1 MTSGTRCREP
11 DRPQQRA
18 ARLPTGPQTQL
29 RRNGFA
35 IMMVS
40 RHARMVQRNPEAG
53 LLANVLAEQQK
64 RLTYVHDDRAA
75 PATLN
80 AS

>member
-1 MTSGTRCREP
+1 
-11 DRPQQRA
+11 
-18 ARLPTGPQTQL
+18 
-29 RRNGFA
+29 
-35 IMMVS
+35 MMVS